1 MKLLKRD
8 DGHTLLEIV
17 IVLTMLGIIL
27 VFLWTSY
34 LSINRTYI
42 RADKKAQ
49 NLEDARVIINHL
61 TDSFQTYG
69 GCKIII
75 SDGTE
80 LEEASSYINANPGTA
95 EDGTRSV
102 KEIIFYED
110 PADPTTKIAIAYD
123 EATKIINW
131 KKDTSVEIEN
141 EVESFKV
148 KKNGNLIEFTVE
160 VIKEGHGVI
169 ADQKLEVGTTLNL
182 KYMPTI

>member
-1 MKLLKRD
+1 MENLKRD

-34 LSINRTYI
+34 LSINRAYI

-61 TDSFQTYG
+61 TDNFQIYG
-69 GCKIII
+69 GCKVLI

-80 LEEASSYINANPGTA
+80 LEEASSYINANPGISDEGFRT
-95 EDGTRSV
+95 V
-102 KEIIFYED
+102 KEIIFED
-110 PADPTTKIAIAYD
+110 PANPSDKIIFSYD
-123 EATKIINW
+123 EGAEKINW
-131 KKDTSVEIEN
+131 VKDTSVEIAN
-141 EVESFKV
+141 EVKSFTA
-148 KKNGNLIEFTVE
+148 KKNDNLIEFKIG

-169 ADQKLEVGTTLNL
+169 ADQKLELGTTLNL
-182 KYMPTI
+182 KYMPGI